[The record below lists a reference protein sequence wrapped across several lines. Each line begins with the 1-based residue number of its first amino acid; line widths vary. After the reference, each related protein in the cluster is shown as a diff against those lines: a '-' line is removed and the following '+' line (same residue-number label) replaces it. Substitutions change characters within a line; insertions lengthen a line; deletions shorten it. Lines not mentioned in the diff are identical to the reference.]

1 MSNTTTNWLDDLLP
15 LPRPEYAKQTEALLT
30 DLLWRSEG
38 SSLSS
43 GPTKPYFDY
52 LSDLRQEMPVHG
64 GLDPDRLVPKRR
76 HGGSARQCETLPIAH
91 GVNLAALVHAG
102 TGMASP
108 TEAALASC
116 MAPRARGDKADACV
130 PLHPAAVCL
139 QTLHGLVNKESPA
152 NLANAIET
160 IGWLGGAPARGQV
173 AASFLQPFSAGR
185 AQPGDGLA
193 GFLDSLFPQI
203 AQHVWAS
210 LPSHVQSASIAAWP
224 PTWPDLSPVFPAPT
238 NPAALAGYPRTPFT
252 WFWNNWSKLCDPQRG
267 WYDLLPTRRF
277 VDWCLCLLRTGLAFS
292 YLWEAEFF
300 CRLHER
306 IIERARPAGTPNRLR
321 SMFIEGAPL
330 AVFEPAFVPTAQKN
344 AWPSI
349 SQLLAR
355 GYEARKRFHDLLED
369 SPSQLTHQA
378 LPDAIEAWV
387 QGLSQADLLRAA
399 APLEPQP
406 RTANNQ
412 KEFVR
417 YLLLARTS
425 DDDVVD
431 QADFYYLARTN
442 SRRHVWCHPGPE
454 WLVVV
459 TSLLCDK
466 PGGQA
471 TLGTLLNDLAA
482 LGLRV
487 DRSVLIA
494 LLEEAGLSTDSPD
507 ADDALVIR
515 SGF

>member
-1 MSNTTTNWLDDLLP
+1 MHA
-15 LPRPEYAKQTEALLT
+15 PRT
-30 DLLWRSEG
+30 
-38 SSLSS
+38 
-43 GPTKPYFDY
+43 
-52 LSDLRQEMPVHG
+52 V
-64 GLDPDRLVPKRR
+64 DPDRLVPLRR
-76 HGGSARQCETLPIAH
+76 QGGSTRLCETVPIAR
-91 GVNLAALVHAG
+91 GVNLSPLVHLTPGTTLPTAAAL
-102 TGMASP
+102 S
-108 TEAALASC
+108 SC
-116 MAPRARGDKADACV
+116 MAPRARGDKSDACV
-130 PLHPAAVCL
+130 PIHPAAVCF

-152 NLANAIET
+152 NLSNAIENM
-160 IGWLGGAPARGQV
+160 GWLGGAPARGHV
-173 AASFLQPFSAGR
+173 AASFLHPFATRR
-185 AQPGDGLA
+185 AQPTDGLA
-193 GFLDSLFPQI
+193 GFLDSFFPLI
-203 AQHVWAS
+203 AQHVWS
-210 LPSHVQSASIAAWP
+210 TLPSHIQSVATPGWP
-224 PTWPDLSPVFPAPT
+224 AVWPDLLPVFPLPT
-238 NPAALAGYPRTPFT
+238 TAAALASYPRSPFA
-252 WFWNNWSKLCDPQRG
+252 WFWQKWSKLCDPSRG
-267 WYDLLPTRRF
+267 WYDILPTRRF
-277 VDWCLCLLRTGLAFS
+277 VDWCLCLLRTGLAFA

-300 CRLHER
+300 CRMHER
-306 IIERARPAGTPNRLR
+306 AVERVRPTGVPNRIR
-321 SMFIEGAPL
+321 SMLNEGAPL
-330 AVFEPAFVPTAQKN
+330 AVFEPAFVPTSQKD

-355 GYEARKRFHDLLED
+355 GYEARKRFNDLLDD
-369 SPSQLTHQA
+369 SPSQLPQLP

-387 QGLSQADLLRAA
+387 QQLGTADLERAA

-442 SRRHVWCHPGPE
+442 SRRHVWYHPGPE

-459 TSLLCDK
+459 TSLLCEN

-487 DRSVLIA
+487 DRSVLVT